1 MRPGP
6 AADLVRQ
13 ALRPPWH
20 DVRFWVVQAMVV
32 GFAGLHYGSDAALA
46 ARLHTIPAGLPVVLL
61 IVPVGY
67 AALRYGLSGS
77 VATAAWAT
85 LLWLPDLLLPHGAG
99 HAGNDLV
106 ELAVVIGVAA
116 FVGYYIDKERSERD
130 QLARAQGEH
139 RASETRYRQL
149 FDTNAAPILVLGQ
162 DGIILEANPAAAALD
177 AEPLTG
183 RPVTDVLGC
192 DLAALG
198 TSGTV
203 IAVSRDGHPP
213 RDYRIAATPVTA
225 AGPRLIQ
232 LVLQD
237 VTEELAIGHRA
248 RTFADL
254 LLRAQEEERQR
265 IARELHDEP
274 LQLIVSLARALE
286 RADDGESLPPRLAAE
301 LEDARNQTLDVAARL
316 RDVVRGLRPPALAQ
330 LGLLAAVRGFLV
342 AVSEASGM
350 RTYLKVT
357 GRESRLP
364 ADLELGAFRIVQE
377 AVNNAIRHS
386 GADQLRVN
394 ARFSGTALRL
404 SVADNG
410 RGFDHAALTRYPPAD
425 RLGLL
430 GMRERAILLGGQ
442 LTVRSA
448 DGGGTT
454 VELVLPAVS
463 TASAGSELHGD
474 TPGR

>member
-1 MRPGP
+1 VRPGP
-6 AADLVRQ
+6 TANLVRQ
-13 ALRPPWH
+13 ALRPPWY
-20 DVRFWVVQAMVV
+20 DVRFWVVQAMVI

-46 ARLHTIPAGLPVVLL
+46 ARLNTIPAGLPVVLL
-61 IVPVGY
+61 VVPVGY
-67 AALRYGLSGS
+67 ASLRYGLSGS

-85 LLWLPDLLLPHGAG
+85 LLWLPDLLLPHGEG
-99 HAGNDLV
+99 HLGNDLV
-106 ELAVVIGVAA
+106 ELAVVISVAA

-130 QLARAQGEH
+130 QLVRSEGEH

-162 DGIILEANPAAAALD
+162 DGTILEANPAAAALD
-177 AEPLTG
+177 AEPLMG

-198 TSGTV
+198 AGGAV
-203 IAVSRDGHPP
+203 IAVSRDGYP
-213 RDYRIAATPVTA
+213 RDYRVAAAPVA
-225 AGPRLIQ
+225 AACPPLIQ

-237 VTEELAIGHRA
+237 VTEELAVGRRA
-248 RTFADL
+248 RTFTDL
-254 LLRAQEEERQR
+254 LLRAQEEERHR

-301 LEDARNQTLDVAARL
+301 FEDARNQTLDVAARL

-342 AVSEASGM
+342 AAGEASGM

-357 GRESRLP
+357 GQESRLP

-410 RGFDHAALTRYPPAD
+410 CGFDHAALTTHPPAD

-430 GMRERAILLGGQ
+430 GMRERAILLGGR

-448 DGGGTT
+448 GGGTT
-454 VELVLPAVS
+454 VELVLPA
-463 TASAGSELHGD
+463 ASIAPAGSERHGD
-474 TPGR
+474 PPRVL